1 MRNRTRE
8 PSRKGKPLQLGKDRR
23 SRGDARKSG
32 PGRGSARDAGA
43 KARGKGQK
51 SDEVEETGRMGLV
64 TFALSF
70 LGILLVLAG
79 MDLMIMLSK
88 LSRAWGV
95 PVLAL
100 GALVLW
106 LAQRRPDSGALLREA
121 DEEDLRE
128 GSKYQSAP
136 FIYYLTLKE
145 RMVPFLWMIGIAI
158 IIADLLYNL
167 IQALSLTGL
176 IHNIASFDI
185 AVLLLGLAMVAYR
198 FVPVRFAKER
208 DFVVLLG
215 GFVFLILILPVMI
228 LDIDP
233 DNNYSYTSSPL
244 VYALLT
250 VPMVSLLKLF
260 GLDVSA
266 QENIVIYHLH
276 SGGYA
281 KVGIAISCA
290 GIYSMSFFISGF
302 ISYLLVEYRKF
313 DVKAALLLVS
323 GIITAWFANVLR
335 MSLIVLVGSRF
346 GERWFYFTHKYLGTL
361 FFFTWIFIFWFV
373 IFLVLRRGGE
383 QKAETIEGR
392 KIAKKSEKS
401 RKH

>member
-1 MRNRTRE
+1 MTTPPPRE
-8 PSRKGKPLQLGKDRR
+8 RKGRQLGGRAGHTAKD
-23 SRGDARKSG
+23 KHQ
-32 PGRGSARDAGA
+32 PEP
-43 KARGKGQK
+43 KA
-51 SDEVEETGRMGLV
+51 RMGLV
-64 TFALSF
+64 TFALNF

-79 MDLMIMLSK
+79 MDLAIMLSK
-88 LSRAWGV
+88 LSRAWGL

-100 GALVLW
+100 GAVVLW
-106 LAQRRPDSGALLREA
+106 LVQRRPDAGALLNEA
-121 DEEDLRE
+121 EEEDVRE

-136 FIYYLTLKE
+136 FIYYLTFKE
-145 RMVPFLWMIGIAI
+145 RMVPFLWMIGIAVVF
-158 IIADLLYNL
+158 ADLLYNL
-167 IQALSLTGL
+167 LQDRSITGL
-176 IHNIASFDI
+176 MHNIASFDI
-185 AVLLLGLAMVAYR
+185 AVILLGLALTAYR

-250 VPMVSLLKLF
+250 VPMVTLLDLF

-266 QENIVIYHLH
+266 SENLVRYPLQ

-281 KVGIAISCA
+281 QVGIAISCA

-302 ISYLLVEYRKF
+302 IAYLLVEYRRF
-313 DVKAALLLVS
+313 DVKAAVLLVA
-323 GIITAWFANVLR
+323 GIVTAWFSNVLR
-335 MSLIVLVGSRF
+335 MSLIVVIGSYYGQDAF
-346 GERWFYFTHKYLGTL
+346 LFAHKYLGTL

-373 IFLVLRRGGE
+373 IFLVLRRRGPD
-383 QKAETIEGR
+383 AEER
-392 KIAKKSEKS
+392 
-401 RKH
+401 